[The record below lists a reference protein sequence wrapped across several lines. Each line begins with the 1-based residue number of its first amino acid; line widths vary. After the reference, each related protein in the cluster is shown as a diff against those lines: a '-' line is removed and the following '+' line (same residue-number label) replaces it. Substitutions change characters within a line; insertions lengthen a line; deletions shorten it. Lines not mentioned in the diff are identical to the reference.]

1 MQLAGAE
8 TAASRGGPPSL
19 RHLPCGTKGAKE
31 ELTPVAESTLVIKTT
46 NQAKKKKVSIS
57 ETHKVISVSSSK
69 NTREGE
75 PAFPPVPSLGTHVG
89 AVRKPARLPGR
100 PDRARRPVAAAA
112 PSERPWPAQRRPRG
126 RGNPP
131 GSLPGRALGEV
142 PVVTAAEF
150 PHVLRGKHRPP
161 QRAARMG
168 AGRPAETLKAT
179 SAFRPHRRAGRPPP
193 PEDTAGSSR
202 WRAGPRG
209 SRCVTGHQGARARTS
224 PRVGTGPR
232 GGRWV
237 TGCGGRAQCGVR
249 VRGEARGPEGAS
261 GTPVRVHPC
270 ASWRRARGAGGP
282 CGGGDPQGPEVFLS
296 RGGCPVSLGTV
307 CPRTS

>member
-202 WRAGPRG
+202 SGQQVRNGAPGCACADLPSRG
-209 SRCVTGHQGARARTS
+209 HWASGRQVGNWMRGARAVRS
-224 PRVGTGPR
+224 EGPR
-232 GGRWV
+232 
-237 TGCGGRAQCGVR
+237 
-249 VRGEARGPEGAS
+249 RGPGARGCFRDPRPCTSLRQLAAS
-261 GTPVRVHPC
+261 PWGGWP
-270 ASWRRARGAGGP
+270 SWRG
-282 CGGGDPQGPEVFLS
+282 
-296 RGGCPVSLGTV
+296 
-307 CPRTS
+307 